1 MAPIYELSG
10 PYFYSHP
17 SVREDFAKTAAGN
30 MTDMEADGEAGLYM
44 AVRGWQG
51 PLDCSLLLD
60 FDLLFPLS
68 WLPLVS
74 VIDCPH

>member
-17 SVREDFAKTAAGN
+17 SVREDFAK
-30 MTDMEADGEAGLYM
+30 TDMEADGEAGLYM

-60 FDLLFPLS
+60 GQLR
-68 WLPLVS
+68 VEK
-74 VIDCPH
+74 IRK

>member
-17 SVREDFAKTAAGN
+17 SVREDFAKT
-30 MTDMEADGEAGLYM
+30 DMEADGEAGLYM

-51 PLDCSLLLD
+51 VHWIV
-60 FDLLFPLS
+60 LS
-68 WLPLVS
+68 YLM
-74 VIDCPH
+74 DN

>member
-1 MAPIYELSG
+1 MAPIYELSS

-17 SVREDFAKTAAGN
+17 SVREDFAKTAAGK

-51 PLDCSLLLD
+51 VHWIVLSYLILLKA
-60 FDLLFPLS
+60 FI
-68 WLPLVS
+68 V
-74 VIDCPH
+74 

>member
-44 AVRGWQG
+44 AVRGWQRVHWIV
-51 PLDCSLLLD
+51 
-60 FDLLFPLS
+60 LS
-68 WLPLVS
+68 YLM
-74 VIDCPH
+74 DN